1 MHRESIDRHRHI
13 DRQSIPGRRGHKPR
27 AHLRG
32 RATGLGYFQALIW
45 PVTVLTCQEGGPCES
60 SSRRAQRK
68 GVGGQDGGKE
78 EHKRKGEGEAQGGG
92 TGSAREWVCS
102 SVSCLLLVG
111 PMQELDPHLHP
122 AEAQREE
129 PGCRELSQ
137 GSGRAGRDQSG
148 TVGLSLHFSHWVTR
162 KSSIRPSPALP
173 PLSLPPKGHTFLNQV
188 VTPPRCPHPL

>member
-13 DRQSIPGRRGHKPR
+13 DRQSRPSRRGHKPR

-32 RATGLGYFQALIW
+32 RATGLGYFQAFIW
-45 PVTVLTCQEGGPCES
+45 PVTVLTCQEDGPCES
-60 SSRRAQRK
+60 SPRRAQKRTTER
-68 GVGGQDGGKE
+68 GSGGQDGGKE
-78 EHKRKGEGEAQGGG
+78 EHKRKGEGEAQGGR

-129 PGCRELSQ
+129 PGCHELSQ
-137 GSGRAGRDQSG
+137 DSGRAGRDQSG
-148 TVGLSLHFSHWVTR
+148 TVGLSLHFSHWLTR
-162 KSSIRPSPALP
+162 KSRILHPTKSCSAPLAIPS
-173 PLSLPPKGHTFLNQV
+173 
-188 VTPPRCPHPL
+188 